1 MKTCPVCDTDYP
13 DQHNTCPTDG
23 AVLIVSHELAAGS
36 LVRGKYRITRKLGQ
50 GGMGVVYQAEHILLG
65 GRVALK
71 FLTGDLGKDPKFIK
85 RFRME
90 ARAAYQLRHPNIVEV
105 TDLDQAED
113 GSLFIAMEYVEG
125 PSLRAVLDE
134 TPAGLEIARALEL
147 VRGIASGLAEAH
159 THATV
164 HRDIKPENI
173 LLVTSRDGRE
183 QPKILDFGIAAITES
198 VTRTSVTR
206 GLMLT
211 PNYAAPEQWE
221 EMPAA
226 EMDGRTDL
234 YALGCVFYEMLTG
247 RTPFHSHNTSGWM
260 KQHLEETPRPP
271 SEFRPE
277 LADWPGLDGL
287 AMRLLAKN
295 RDDRPQDAE
304 LLGLLD
310 DLLYT
315 PGQARPEPASEPR
328 RERPATII
336 EEDWRRSATIRKPL
350 PQRVSQYSSQ
360 HLTQPPVQPISQHLT
375 HPPLPPTSPPAV
387 PEPKPATRKFP
398 GWAWGVLGLLALAAV
413 VAAGWFFVPH
423 PQHQQTPAVVTQPA
437 ASPAQAQNP
446 EQSLA
451 EHEPQLSVAEEPQSA
466 PASEAEAKP
475 AANAG
480 AVKPASLPAG
490 KPAQGHEVQPPEV
503 KPPVQGPSSGEIAQ
517 QAIAL
522 YGQKHFAEAVP
533 LLDQA
538 CTRGIWETCQYL
550 GNLYRDGN
558 GVARDDSRAVTLY
571 SKACDGGFAAG
582 CSEQGILFANGRGVA
597 KDDSRA
603 VSLFTKACNA
613 SNARGCDQ
621 LGIMYSNGRS
631 VAKNDSMAVSLFTKA
646 CDGGYANGCDNLGVM
661 YANGNG
667 VGKDDA
673 RAAALYA
680 TACNAGDATG
690 CNNLGNI
697 YAFGRGV
704 SKDFAEAASLYAK
717 ACAAGNAVS
726 CSNLGNYY
734 RLGIGVVQDSDKA
747 RQFLDKGCKMHNQW
761 GCDRLNEMQ

>member
-13 DQHNTCPTDG
+13 DQHHTCPTDG
-23 AVLIVSHELAAGS
+23 AMLIVSHELAAGS

-50 GGMGVVYQAEHILLG
+50 GGMGVVYQAEHMMLG

-71 FLTGDLGKDPKFIK
+71 FLTGDLGKDPRFIK

-125 PSLRAVLDE
+125 PSLRAALDE
-134 TPAGLEIARALEL
+134 APSGLEIARALEL
-147 VRGIASGLAEAH
+147 GRGIASGLAEAH

-173 LLVTSRDGRE
+173 LLATSRDGRE

-234 YALGCVFYEMLTG
+234 YALGCVLYEMLTG
-247 RTPFHSHNTSGWM
+247 RTPFHAHNTSGWM

-271 SEFRPE
+271 SELRPE
-277 LADWPGLDGL
+277 LADWPGVDGL

-310 DLLYT
+310 DLLYSS
-315 PGQARPEPASEPR
+315 GQARPEPVSEQR
-328 RERPATII
+328 RERPQTIMEEEWQRPATVP
-336 EEDWRRSATIRKPL
+336 TPL
-350 PQRVSQYSSQ
+350 PQPLSQ
-360 HLTQPPVQPISQHLT
+360 HLTQPPSQPLPQRVSLYPSQHLT
-375 HPPLPPTSPPAV
+375 QPPSPPAV
-387 PEPKPATRKFP
+387 PGPEPVARKFP
-398 GWAWGVLGLLALAAV
+398 GWAWGALGLLALVAV

-423 PQHQQTPAVVTQPA
+423 PKPQQTPAVVTQP
-437 ASPAQAQNP
+437 STTPTQAQNP
-446 EQSLA
+446 EQNLA
-451 EHEPQLSVAEEPQSA
+451 QHEPQLSVAEEPKSA
-466 PASEAEAKP
+466 PATAAEAKQ
-475 AANAG
+475 AAKVA
-480 AVKPASLPAG
+480 AEKPASLPAG
-490 KPAQGHEVQPPEV
+490 KPAQTSVPTPSAP
-503 KPPVQGPSSGEIAQ
+503 KPAPNTTPPVAPPAAHQPNGAELEQ
-517 QAIAL
+517 QAASL
-522 YGQKHFAEAVP
+522 YKAGRSSEAAT
-533 LLDQA
+533 LFDQA
-538 CTRGIWETCQYL
+538 CSAG
-550 GNLYRDGN
+550 
-558 GVARDDSRAVTLY
+558 SRE
-571 SKACDGGFAAG
+571 ACA
-582 CSEQGILFANGRGVA
+582 
-597 KDDSRA
+597 
-603 VSLFTKACNA
+603 
-613 SNARGCDQ
+613 
-621 LGIMYSNGRS
+621 
-631 VAKNDSMAVSLFTKA
+631 
-646 CDGGYANGCDNLGVM
+646 NLGVM
-661 YANGNG
+661 YASGKG
-667 VGKDDA
+667 VLKDDA

-704 SKDFAEAASLYAK
+704 SKDNAEAASLYAK
-717 ACAAGNAVS
+717 ACADGNAVS

-734 RLGIGVVQDSDKA
+734 RLGIGVEQDSAKA
-747 RQFLDKGCKMHNQW
+747 RQFLTKGCGMGNQW
-761 GCDRLNEMQ
+761 GCDRLKEMQ

>member
-13 DQHNTCPTDG
+13 DQHHTCPTDG
-23 AVLIVSHELAAGS
+23 AMLIVSHELAAGS

-50 GGMGVVYQAEHILLG
+50 GGMGVVYQAEHMMLG

-71 FLTGDLGKDPKFIK
+71 FLTGDLGKDPRFIK

-125 PSLRAVLDE
+125 PSLRAALDE
-134 TPAGLEIARALEL
+134 APSGLEIARALEL
-147 VRGIASGLAEAH
+147 GRGIASGLAEAH

-173 LLVTSRDGRE
+173 LLATSRDGRE
-183 QPKILDFGIAAITES
+183 QPKVLDFGIAAITES

-247 RTPFHSHNTSGWM
+247 RTPFHAHNTSGWM

-271 SEFRPE
+271 SELRPE
-277 LADWPGLDGL
+277 LADWPGVDGL
-287 AMRLLAKN
+287 AMRLLAKDRN
-295 RDDRPQDAE
+295 DRPQDAE

-310 DLLYT
+310 DLLYSS
-315 PGQARPEPASEPR
+315 GQARPEPVSEQR
-328 RERPATII
+328 RERPQTIMEEEWQRPATVP
-336 EEDWRRSATIRKPL
+336 TPL
-350 PQRVSQYSSQ
+350 PQPLSQ
-360 HLTQPPVQPISQHLT
+360 HLTQPPSQPLPQRVSLYPSQHLT
-375 HPPLPPTSPPAV
+375 QPPSPPAV
-387 PEPKPATRKFP
+387 PGPEPVARKFP
-398 GWAWGVLGLLALAAV
+398 GWAWGALGLLALVAV

-423 PQHQQTPAVVTQPA
+423 PKPQQTPAVVTQP
-437 ASPAQAQNP
+437 STTPTQAQNP
-446 EQSLA
+446 EQNLA
-451 EHEPQLSVAEEPQSA
+451 QHEPQLSVAEEPKSA
-466 PASEAEAKP
+466 PATAAEAKQ
-475 AANAG
+475 AAKVA
-480 AVKPASLPAG
+480 AEKPASLPAG
-490 KPAQGHEVQPPEV
+490 KPAQTSVPTPSAP
-503 KPPVQGPSSGEIAQ
+503 KPAPNTTPPVAPPAAHQPNGAELEQ
-517 QAIAL
+517 QAASL
-522 YGQKHFAEAVP
+522 YKAGRSSEAAT
-533 LLDQA
+533 LFDQA
-538 CTRGIWETCQYL
+538 CSAG
-550 GNLYRDGN
+550 
-558 GVARDDSRAVTLY
+558 SRE
-571 SKACDGGFAAG
+571 ACA
-582 CSEQGILFANGRGVA
+582 
-597 KDDSRA
+597 
-603 VSLFTKACNA
+603 
-613 SNARGCDQ
+613 
-621 LGIMYSNGRS
+621 
-631 VAKNDSMAVSLFTKA
+631 
-646 CDGGYANGCDNLGVM
+646 NLGVM
-661 YANGNG
+661 YASGKG
-667 VGKDDA
+667 VLKDDA

-704 SKDFAEAASLYAK
+704 SKDNAEAASLYAK
-717 ACAAGNAVS
+717 ACADGNAVS

-734 RLGIGVVQDSDKA
+734 RLGIGVEQDSAKA
-747 RQFLDKGCKMHNQW
+747 RQFLTKGCGMGNQW
-761 GCDRLNEMQ
+761 GCDRLKEMQ

>member
-13 DQHNTCPTDG
+13 DQHHTCPTDG
-23 AVLIVSHELAAGS
+23 AMLIVSHELAAGS

-50 GGMGVVYQAEHILLG
+50 GGMGVVYQAEHMMLG

-71 FLTGDLGKDPKFIK
+71 FLTGDLGKDPRFIK

-125 PSLRAVLDE
+125 PSLRAALDE
-134 TPAGLEIARALEL
+134 APSGLEIARALEL
-147 VRGIASGLAEAH
+147 GRGIASGLAEAH

-173 LLVTSRDGRE
+173 LLATSRDGRE
-183 QPKILDFGIAAITES
+183 QPKVLDFGIAAITES

-247 RTPFHSHNTSGWM
+247 RTPFHAHNTSGWM

-271 SEFRPE
+271 SELRPE
-277 LADWPGLDGL
+277 LADWPGVDGL
-287 AMRLLAKN
+287 AMRLLAKDRN
-295 RDDRPQDAE
+295 DRPQDAE

-310 DLLYT
+310 DLLYSS
-315 PGQARPEPASEPR
+315 GQARPEPVSEQR
-328 RERPATII
+328 RERPQTIMEEEWQRPATVP
-336 EEDWRRSATIRKPL
+336 TPL
-350 PQRVSQYSSQ
+350 PQPLSQ
-360 HLTQPPVQPISQHLT
+360 HLTQPPS
-375 HPPLPPTSPPAV
+375 PPLSPPAV
-387 PEPKPATRKFP
+387 PVAEPVARKFP
-398 GWAWGVLGLLALAAV
+398 GWAWGALGLLALVAV

-423 PQHQQTPAVVTQPA
+423 PKPQQTPAVVTQP
-437 ASPAQAQNP
+437 STTPTQAQNP

-451 EHEPQLSVAEEPQSA
+451 QHEPQLSLAEEAKSA
-466 PASEAEAKP
+466 PATAAEAKQAVKV
-475 AANAG
+475 AAE
-480 AVKPASLPAG
+480 KPASLPAG
-490 KPAQGHEVQPPEV
+490 KPAQTNVPPPSAQKLEPSPA
-503 KPPVQGPSSGEIAQ
+503 PPVAPPAAQKPSGAELEQ
-517 QAIAL
+517 QAASL
-522 YGQKHFAEAVP
+522 YKAGRSSEAAT
-533 LLDQA
+533 LFDQA
-538 CTRGIWETCQYL
+538 CSAG
-550 GNLYRDGN
+550 
-558 GVARDDSRAVTLY
+558 SRE
-571 SKACDGGFAAG
+571 ACA
-582 CSEQGILFANGRGVA
+582 
-597 KDDSRA
+597 
-603 VSLFTKACNA
+603 
-613 SNARGCDQ
+613 
-621 LGIMYSNGRS
+621 
-631 VAKNDSMAVSLFTKA
+631 
-646 CDGGYANGCDNLGVM
+646 NLGVM
-661 YANGNG
+661 YASGKG
-667 VGKDDA
+667 VAKDDA

-704 SKDFAEAASLYAK
+704 SKDNAEAASLYAK
-717 ACAAGNAVS
+717 ACADGNAVS

-734 RLGIGVVQDSDKA
+734 RLGIGVEQDSAKA
-747 RQFLDKGCKMHNQW
+747 RQFLTKGCGMGNQW
-761 GCDRLNEMQ
+761 GCDRLKEMQ

>member
-1 MKTCPVCDTDYP
+1 MKTCPVCDSDFP

-50 GGMGVVYQAEHILLG
+50 GGMGVVYQAEHMMLG
-65 GRVALK
+65 GQVALK

-125 PSLRAVLDE
+125 PSLRAALDE
-134 TPAGLEIARALEL
+134 APSGLEIARALEL
-147 VRGIASGLAEAH
+147 GRGIASGLAEAH

-173 LLVTSRDGRE
+173 LLATSRDGRE
-183 QPKILDFGIAAITES
+183 QPKVLDFGIAAITES

-247 RTPFHSHNTSGWM
+247 RTPFHAHNTSGWM

-271 SEFRPE
+271 SELRPE
-277 LADWPGLDGL
+277 LADWPGVDGL

-310 DLLYT
+310 DLLYSS
-315 PGQARPEPASEPR
+315 GQARPEPVSEQR
-328 RERPATII
+328 RERPQTIMEEEWQRPATVP
-336 EEDWRRSATIRKPL
+336 TPL
-350 PQRVSQYSSQ
+350 PQPLSQ
-360 HLTQPPVQPISQHLT
+360 HLTQPPS
-375 HPPLPPTSPPAV
+375 PPLSPPAV
-387 PEPKPATRKFP
+387 PVAEPVARKFP
-398 GWAWGVLGLLALAAV
+398 GWAWGALGLLALVAV

-423 PQHQQTPAVVTQPA
+423 PKPQQTPAVVTQP
-437 ASPAQAQNP
+437 STTPTQAQNP

-451 EHEPQLSVAEEPQSA
+451 QHEPQLSLAEEAKSA
-466 PASEAEAKP
+466 PATAAEAKQAVKV
-475 AANAG
+475 AAE
-480 AVKPASLPAG
+480 KPASLPAG
-490 KPAQGHEVQPPEV
+490 KPAQTSVPPPSAQKLEPSPA
-503 KPPVQGPSSGEIAQ
+503 PPVAPPAAQKPSGAELEQ
-517 QAIAL
+517 QAASL
-522 YGQKHFAEAVP
+522 YKAGRSSEAAT
-533 LLDQA
+533 LFDQA
-538 CTRGIWETCQYL
+538 CSAG
-550 GNLYRDGN
+550 
-558 GVARDDSRAVTLY
+558 SRE
-571 SKACDGGFAAG
+571 ACA
-582 CSEQGILFANGRGVA
+582 
-597 KDDSRA
+597 
-603 VSLFTKACNA
+603 
-613 SNARGCDQ
+613 
-621 LGIMYSNGRS
+621 
-631 VAKNDSMAVSLFTKA
+631 
-646 CDGGYANGCDNLGVM
+646 NLGVM
-661 YANGNG
+661 YASGKG
-667 VGKDDA
+667 VAKDDA

-704 SKDFAEAASLYAK
+704 SKDNAEAASLYAK
-717 ACAAGNAVS
+717 ACADGNAVS

-734 RLGIGVVQDSDKA
+734 RLGIGVEQDSAKA
-747 RQFLDKGCKMHNQW
+747 RQFLTKGCGMGNQW
-761 GCDRLNEMQ
+761 GCDRLKEMQ

>member
-13 DQHNTCPTDG
+13 DQHHTCPTDG
-23 AVLIVSHELAAGS
+23 AMLIVSHELAAGS

-50 GGMGVVYQAEHILLG
+50 GGMGVVYQAEHMMLG

-125 PSLRAVLDE
+125 PSLRAALDE
-134 TPAGLEIARALEL
+134 APSGLEIARALEL
-147 VRGIASGLAEAH
+147 GRGIASGLAEAH

-173 LLVTSRDGRE
+173 LLATSRDGRE
-183 QPKILDFGIAAITES
+183 QPKVLDFGIAAITES

-247 RTPFHSHNTSGWM
+247 RTPFHAHNTSGWM

-271 SEFRPE
+271 SELRPE
-277 LADWPGLDGL
+277 LADWPGVDGL

-310 DLLYT
+310 DLLYSS
-315 PGQARPEPASEPR
+315 GQARPEPVSEQR
-328 RERPATII
+328 RERPQTIMEEEWQRPATVP
-336 EEDWRRSATIRKPL
+336 TPL
-350 PQRVSQYSSQ
+350 PQPLSQ
-360 HLTQPPVQPISQHLT
+360 HLTQPPS
-375 HPPLPPTSPPAV
+375 PPLSPPAV
-387 PEPKPATRKFP
+387 PVAEPVARKFP
-398 GWAWGVLGLLALAAV
+398 GWAWGALGLLALVAV

-423 PQHQQTPAVVTQPA
+423 PKPQQTPAVVTQP
-437 ASPAQAQNP
+437 STTPTQAQNP

-451 EHEPQLSVAEEPQSA
+451 QHEPQLSLAEEAKSA
-466 PASEAEAKP
+466 PATAAEAKQAVKV
-475 AANAG
+475 AAE
-480 AVKPASLPAG
+480 KPASLPAG
-490 KPAQGHEVQPPEV
+490 KPAQTNVPPPSAQKLEPSPA
-503 KPPVQGPSSGEIAQ
+503 PPVAPPAAQKPSGAELEQ
-517 QAIAL
+517 QAASL
-522 YGQKHFAEAVP
+522 YKAGRSSEAAT
-533 LLDQA
+533 LFDQA
-538 CTRGIWETCQYL
+538 CSAG
-550 GNLYRDGN
+550 
-558 GVARDDSRAVTLY
+558 SRE
-571 SKACDGGFAAG
+571 ACA
-582 CSEQGILFANGRGVA
+582 
-597 KDDSRA
+597 
-603 VSLFTKACNA
+603 
-613 SNARGCDQ
+613 
-621 LGIMYSNGRS
+621 
-631 VAKNDSMAVSLFTKA
+631 
-646 CDGGYANGCDNLGVM
+646 NLGVM
-661 YANGNG
+661 YASGKG
-667 VGKDDA
+667 VAKDDA

-704 SKDFAEAASLYAK
+704 SKDNAEAASLYAK
-717 ACAAGNAVS
+717 ACADGNAVS

-734 RLGIGVVQDSDKA
+734 RLGIGVEQDSAKA
-747 RQFLDKGCKMHNQW
+747 RQFLTKGCGMGNQW
-761 GCDRLNEMQ
+761 GCDRLKEMQ

>member
-13 DQHNTCPTDG
+13 DQHHTCPTDG
-23 AVLIVSHELAAGS
+23 AMLIVSHELAAGS

-50 GGMGVVYQAEHILLG
+50 GGMGVVYQAEHMMLG

-71 FLTGDLGKDPKFIK
+71 FLTGDLGKDPRFIK

-125 PSLRAVLDE
+125 PSLRAALDE
-134 TPAGLEIARALEL
+134 APSGLEIARALEL
-147 VRGIASGLAEAH
+147 GRGIASGLAEAH

-173 LLVTSRDGRE
+173 LLATSRDGRE
-183 QPKILDFGIAAITES
+183 QPKVLDFGIAAITES

-247 RTPFHSHNTSGWM
+247 RTPFHAHNTSGWM

-271 SEFRPE
+271 SELRPE
-277 LADWPGLDGL
+277 LADWPGVDGL

-310 DLLYT
+310 DLLYSS
-315 PGQARPEPASEPR
+315 GQARPEPVSEQR
-328 RERPATII
+328 RERPQTIMEEEWQRPATVP
-336 EEDWRRSATIRKPL
+336 TPL
-350 PQRVSQYSSQ
+350 PQPLSQ
-360 HLTQPPVQPISQHLT
+360 HLTQPPSQPLPQRVSLYPSQHLT
-375 HPPLPPTSPPAV
+375 QPPSPPAV
-387 PEPKPATRKFP
+387 PGPEPVARKFP
-398 GWAWGVLGLLALAAV
+398 GWAWGALGLLALVAV

-423 PQHQQTPAVVTQPA
+423 PKPQQTPAVVTQP
-437 ASPAQAQNP
+437 STTPTQAQNP

-451 EHEPQLSVAEEPQSA
+451 QHEPQLSLAEEAKSA
-466 PASEAEAKP
+466 PATAAEAKQAVKV
-475 AANAG
+475 AAE
-480 AVKPASLPAG
+480 KPASLPAG
-490 KPAQGHEVQPPEV
+490 KPAQTNVPPPSAQKLEPSPA
-503 KPPVQGPSSGEIAQ
+503 PPVAPPAAQKPSGAELEQ
-517 QAIAL
+517 QAASL
-522 YGQKHFAEAVP
+522 YKAGRSSEAAT
-533 LLDQA
+533 LFDQA
-538 CTRGIWETCQYL
+538 CSAG
-550 GNLYRDGN
+550 
-558 GVARDDSRAVTLY
+558 SRE
-571 SKACDGGFAAG
+571 ACA
-582 CSEQGILFANGRGVA
+582 
-597 KDDSRA
+597 
-603 VSLFTKACNA
+603 
-613 SNARGCDQ
+613 
-621 LGIMYSNGRS
+621 
-631 VAKNDSMAVSLFTKA
+631 
-646 CDGGYANGCDNLGVM
+646 NLGVM
-661 YANGNG
+661 YASGKG
-667 VGKDDA
+667 VAKDDA

-704 SKDFAEAASLYAK
+704 SKDNAEAASLYAK
-717 ACAAGNAVS
+717 ACADGNAVS

-734 RLGIGVVQDSDKA
+734 RLGIGVEQDSAKA
-747 RQFLDKGCKMHNQW
+747 RQFLTKGCGMGNQW
-761 GCDRLNEMQ
+761 GCDRLKEMQ

>member
-13 DQHNTCPTDG
+13 DQHHTCPTDG
-23 AVLIVSHELAAGS
+23 AMLIVSHELAAGS

-50 GGMGVVYQAEHILLG
+50 GGMGVVYQAEHMMLG

-71 FLTGDLGKDPKFIK
+71 FLTGDLGKDPRFIK

-125 PSLRAVLDE
+125 PSLRAALDE
-134 TPAGLEIARALEL
+134 APSGLEIARALEL
-147 VRGIASGLAEAH
+147 GRGIASGLAEAH

-173 LLVTSRDGRE
+173 LLATSRDGRE
-183 QPKILDFGIAAITES
+183 QPKVLDFGIAAITES

-247 RTPFHSHNTSGWM
+247 RTPFHAHNTSGWM

-271 SEFRPE
+271 SELRPE
-277 LADWPGLDGL
+277 LADWPGVDGL

-310 DLLYT
+310 DLLYSS
-315 PGQARPEPASEPR
+315 GQARPEPVSEQR
-328 RERPATII
+328 RERPQTIMEEEWQRPATVP
-336 EEDWRRSATIRKPL
+336 TPL
-350 PQRVSQYSSQ
+350 PQPLSQ
-360 HLTQPPVQPISQHLT
+360 HLTQPPSQPLPQRVSLYPSQHLT
-375 HPPLPPTSPPAV
+375 QPPSPPAV
-387 PEPKPATRKFP
+387 PGPEPVARKFP
-398 GWAWGVLGLLALAAV
+398 GWAWGALGLLALVAV

-423 PQHQQTPAVVTQPA
+423 PKPQQTPAVVTQP
-437 ASPAQAQNP
+437 STTPTQAQNP
-446 EQSLA
+446 EQNLA
-451 EHEPQLSVAEEPQSA
+451 QHEPQLSVAEEPKSA
-466 PASEAEAKP
+466 PATAAEAKQ
-475 AANAG
+475 AAKVA
-480 AVKPASLPAG
+480 AEKPASLPAG
-490 KPAQGHEVQPPEV
+490 KPAQTSVPTPSAP
-503 KPPVQGPSSGEIAQ
+503 KPAPNTTPPVAPPAAHQPNGAELEQ
-517 QAIAL
+517 QAASL
-522 YGQKHFAEAVP
+522 YKAGRSSEAAT
-533 LLDQA
+533 LFDQA
-538 CTRGIWETCQYL
+538 CSAG
-550 GNLYRDGN
+550 
-558 GVARDDSRAVTLY
+558 SRE
-571 SKACDGGFAAG
+571 ACA
-582 CSEQGILFANGRGVA
+582 
-597 KDDSRA
+597 
-603 VSLFTKACNA
+603 
-613 SNARGCDQ
+613 
-621 LGIMYSNGRS
+621 
-631 VAKNDSMAVSLFTKA
+631 
-646 CDGGYANGCDNLGVM
+646 NLGVM
-661 YANGNG
+661 YASGKG
-667 VGKDDA
+667 VLKDDA

-704 SKDFAEAASLYAK
+704 SKDNAEAASLYAK
-717 ACAAGNAVS
+717 ACADGNAVS

-734 RLGIGVVQDSDKA
+734 RLGIGVEQDSAKA
-747 RQFLDKGCKMHNQW
+747 RQFLTKGCGMGNQW
-761 GCDRLNEMQ
+761 GCDRLKEMQ

>member
-13 DQHNTCPTDG
+13 DQHHTCPTDG
-23 AVLIVSHELAAGS
+23 AMLIVSHELAAGS

-50 GGMGVVYQAEHILLG
+50 GGMGVVYQAEHMMLG

-71 FLTGDLGKDPKFIK
+71 FLTGDLGKDPRFIK

-113 GSLFIAMEYVEG
+113 SSFFIAMEYVEG
-125 PSLRAVLDE
+125 PSLRAALDE
-134 TPAGLEIARALEL
+134 APSGLEIARALEL
-147 VRGIASGLAEAH
+147 GRGIASGLAEAH

-173 LLVTSRDGRE
+173 LLATSRDGRE
-183 QPKILDFGIAAITES
+183 QPKVLDFGIAAITES

-247 RTPFHSHNTSGWM
+247 RTPFHAHNTSGWM

-271 SEFRPE
+271 SELRPE
-277 LADWPGLDGL
+277 LADWPGVDGL
-287 AMRLLAKN
+287 AMRLLAKDRN
-295 RDDRPQDAE
+295 DRPQDAE

-310 DLLYT
+310 DLLYSS
-315 PGQARPEPASEPR
+315 GQARPEPVSEQR
-328 RERPATII
+328 REWPQTIMEEEWQRPATVP
-336 EEDWRRSATIRKPL
+336 TPL
-350 PQRVSQYSSQ
+350 PQPLSQ
-360 HLTQPPVQPISQHLT
+360 HLTQPPSQPLPQRVSLYPSQHLT
-375 HPPLPPTSPPAV
+375 QPPSPPAV
-387 PEPKPATRKFP
+387 PGPEPVARKFP
-398 GWAWGVLGLLALAAV
+398 GWAWGALGLLALVAV

-423 PQHQQTPAVVTQPA
+423 PKPQQTPAVVTQP
-437 ASPAQAQNP
+437 STTPTQAQNP

-451 EHEPQLSVAEEPQSA
+451 QHEPQLSLAEEAKSA
-466 PASEAEAKP
+466 PATAAEAKQAVKV
-475 AANAG
+475 AAE
-480 AVKPASLPAG
+480 KPASLPAG
-490 KPAQGHEVQPPEV
+490 KPAQTSVPTPSAP
-503 KPPVQGPSSGEIAQ
+503 KPAPNTTPPVAPPAAHQPNGAELEQ
-517 QAIAL
+517 QAASL
-522 YGQKHFAEAVP
+522 YKAGRSSEAAT
-533 LLDQA
+533 LFDQA
-538 CTRGIWETCQYL
+538 CSAG
-550 GNLYRDGN
+550 
-558 GVARDDSRAVTLY
+558 SRE
-571 SKACDGGFAAG
+571 ACA
-582 CSEQGILFANGRGVA
+582 
-597 KDDSRA
+597 
-603 VSLFTKACNA
+603 
-613 SNARGCDQ
+613 
-621 LGIMYSNGRS
+621 
-631 VAKNDSMAVSLFTKA
+631 
-646 CDGGYANGCDNLGVM
+646 NLGVM
-661 YANGNG
+661 YASGKG
-667 VGKDDA
+667 VLKDDA

-704 SKDFAEAASLYAK
+704 SKDNAEAASLYAK
-717 ACAAGNAVS
+717 ACADGNAVS

-734 RLGIGVVQDSDKA
+734 RLGIGVEQDSAKA
-747 RQFLDKGCKMHNQW
+747 RQFLTKGCGMGNQW
-761 GCDRLNEMQ
+761 GCDRLKEMQ